1 MDFYDTLGP
10 LQLKHEFTI
19 VVVGPPKSGGKI
31 PKVSRKYTMDLPS
44 SWKKNSVVCCY
55 REWQPA
61 FKSLQDQVKC
71 IRTFLEYD
79 EKLAA
84 DTCISTRHLRIAEK
98 TIASIVEFTSKAH
111 HWNSSIIYIT

>member
-1 MDFYDTLGP
+1 MYFYDTLGP

-19 VVVGPPKSGGKI
+19 VVVGPPKSGKKI
-31 PKVSRKYTMDLPS
+31 FLKLVENTPWISPS

-71 IRTFLEYD
+71 IRIFLEID

-84 DTCISTRHLRIAEK
+84 HTCISTRHL
-98 TIASIVEFTSKAH
+98 
-111 HWNSSIIYIT
+111 